1 VLCVGG
7 GGGGVITKPIANFI
21 DSRMGKI
28 EKCCFET
35 IPHVAGVCF
44 RGVSDD
50 DGVFLVPLCGG
61 MRLTMT
67 RGCKGGVFKAEY
79 LLHCS
84 YRCIAASE

>member
-1 VLCVGG
+1 
-7 GGGGVITKPIANFI
+7 
-21 DSRMGKI
+21 
-28 EKCCFET
+28 
-35 IPHVAGVCF
+35 
-44 RGVSDD
+44 VSDD

-84 YRCIAASE
+84 YRCIAASQCFRIQGLGFRVLT